1 MKTTWSKRTLSAL
14 AAGGLLALALMAGVS
29 SSVAGPPAS
38 SPGEPFAAI
47 LDELGLILQRL
58 DELEAKID
66 PPPAASGELYTP
78 PLSGVGGGIC
88 TLVNVGPDPIN
99 VRIEVRGGAGNVLN
113 GQDATADPGHVAVP
127 APVAYFQSTTGYCA
141 FFFDGDPA
149 NVRAG
154 YFETGPAPNFPLIS
168 VVRAE

>member
-14 AAGGLLALALMAGVS
+14 AAGGLFVLATMVGVS
-29 SSVAGPPAS
+29 NSVAGPPAGN
-38 SPGEPFAAI
+38 PGEPFAAI

-66 PPPAASGELYTP
+66 PPPATTGELYTP
-78 PLSGVGGGIC
+78 PLAGTGGGIC

-99 VRIEVRGGAGNVLN
+99 VRIEVRGGGGNVIN
-113 GQDATADPGHVAVP
+113 AQDATADPGHVATP
-127 APVAYFQSTTGYCA
+127 APVAYFQSTVGYCA

-149 NVRAG
+149 HVRAG
-154 YFETGPAPNFPLIS
+154 YFETGPAPDFPLIS
-168 VVRAE
+168 VARAE